1 MIEVHGDANIF
12 TNIASPVTD
21 HVEASMEE
29 NLGKDMNLWLDLLW
43 ELQAAYK
50 VTPVAKVVETLPP
63 PQSPSTTPSLRPMT
77 AKSYTW
83 STHDLHELGEIEEM
97 KVLNGGLSN
106 LADELDT
113 LRRTV
118 ESHYVRLCS
127 LESHL
132 TSQSLVCKQPP
143 TSDSSTA
150 NCGPILDSHSA
161 TASSSEQLLVSS
173 QPGASLAFN
182 SLEEL
187 EARQRTL
194 RLQLTGQ
201 MQSIEKSFLKQQ
213 QASQQLKT
221 LESRWESMLD
231 KMSKRLQEID
241 TLRYGLLGSWRYSV
255 SILCFIIFWPLIV
268 RYFWITYGRNWAR
281 KIAMRL
287 AWKRAIVAKVPIAPA
302 ALSLSNAVAS
312 TAPIIQAATN
322 MITPPGLVQAA
333 TSAMSSPGLIQTAAS
348 AMSSPSLI
356 QAASSAISAI
366 TNAATNVSAGAHPVL
381 SRLTPQNFW
390 R

>member
-1 MIEVHGDANIF
+1 MNNSDN
-12 TNIASPVTD
+12 
-21 HVEASMEE
+21 VEASMEE

-43 ELQAAYK
+43 ELQAAHK
-50 VTPVAKVVETLPP
+50 VAPVAKVIETLPP
-63 PQSPSTTPSLRPMT
+63 PQSPSPAPSLRPMT

-106 LADELDT
+106 LADEFET
-113 LRRTV
+113 LRSSV

-132 TSQSLVCKQPP
+132 SSQSTASKQTPA
-143 TSDSSTA
+143 SDTLAGNNVST
-150 NCGPILDSHSA
+150 LETHSA
-161 TASSSEQLLVSS
+161 TPSSSEQHLVSS
-173 QPGASLAFN
+173 QPGIAFPFN

-187 EARQRTL
+187 ESRQREL
-194 RLQLTGQ
+194 RLQITFQ

-281 KIAMRL
+281 RIATRL
-287 AWKRAIVAKVPIAPA
+287 LWKRAVPPKLPPPA
-302 ALSLSNAVAS
+302 ALSVSNVVAS
-312 TAPIIQAATN
+312 AAPF
-322 MITPPGLVQAA
+322 LQAA
-333 TSAMSSPGLIQTAAS
+333 TSAMTAPGLIQAATS
-348 AMSSPSLI
+348 AISSPGII
-356 QAASSAISAI
+356 QAASSAMTSPSIVQAASSAMSAI
-366 TNAATNVSAGAHPVL
+366 SNAAANVSAGAHPVL